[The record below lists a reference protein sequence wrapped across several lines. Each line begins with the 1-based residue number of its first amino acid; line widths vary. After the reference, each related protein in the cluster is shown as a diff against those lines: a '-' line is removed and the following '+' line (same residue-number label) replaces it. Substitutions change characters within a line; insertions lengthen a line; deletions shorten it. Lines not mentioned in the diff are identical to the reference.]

1 MSLVFKDELFDA
13 QWLRAAG
20 HSAYRGA
27 EINECFVAA
36 RSIRELD
43 GESWYRSWNALALRI
58 RAEGDASLAHNSGIS
73 ALGSYGMRVL
83 HPRDDASGRCGHQS
97 PIAK

>member
-20 HSAYRGA
+20 HSAYGGA
-27 EINECFVAA
+27 EINECFVVA

-43 GESWYRSWNALALRI
+43 GESWYRSWNELA
-58 RAEGDASLAHNSGIS
+58 
-73 ALGSYGMRVL
+73 MRVRADGN
-83 HPRDDASGRCGHQS
+83 PWGRLRVIGDCNV
-97 PIAK
+97 